1 MAATPFLLSKTIIHL
16 LLLAITLGHVSSARI
31 LDEVD
36 PQPPVIPDPPEA
48 DDSPAIVPSVAP
60 VLAPTNTL
68 PIAALPSGPAPVAAT
83 SATTGNAAPPNP
95 PLSFFMHD
103 ILGGSHPSAR
113 VVSGITANTQ
123 INGLPFSKA
132 NGGVFP
138 INGGVPLL
146 NGNNG
151 LINNNNIPFLTGLNG
166 GQTSTI
172 IQNNGNNNPV
182 NGGSN
187 QPFVTAGQLPAG
199 ATLQKVMFGTI
210 TVIDDELT
218 EGHELGSAVVGRAQ
232 GFYLASSLD
241 GGSHTMVLT
250 VLLHGSDHHQEEDTI
265 SFFGVHRTASPVSH
279 IAVVGG
285 TGEYE
290 NAKGYATIE
299 SLHQEDQ
306 HTTDGVE
313 TVIQVNV
320 YLSH

>member
-1 MAATPFLLSKTIIHL
+1 MATTPFLLSKTIIYL

-48 DDSPAIVPSVAP
+48 DDSPAIVPGVAP

-68 PIAALPSGPAPVAAT
+68 PSGQIPATASSPTEADDEPPLPEAGAPDAVPVDVAPVAGPVAALPSGPAPVAAT

-187 QPFVTAGQLPAG
+187 QPFVTAGQLPAEPP
-199 ATLQKVMFGTI
+199 F
-210 TVIDDELT
+210 
-218 EGHELGSAVVGRAQ
+218 R
-232 GFYLASSLD
+232 
-241 GGSHTMVLT
+241 
-250 VLLHGSDHHQEEDTI
+250 SDHHQEEDTI